1 MKKCEKFDGWTECEK
16 RGCKGCYFNKI
27 KIYKTTIN
35 QDDLKVI
42 LRRKRNEKI

>member
-1 MKKCEKFDGWTECEK
+1 MKKCDKVDEWTECEK
-16 RGCKGCYFNKI
+16 RGCKGCYFNII

-42 LRRKRNEKI
+42 FKEEKI